1 MLHREPSR
9 PANTLSKP
17 PLGAF
22 LSGKSTAIL
31 PAAQQAELELEA
43 VLYHASL
50 VPANLTDENP
60 YWESPYPSYDAFFLV
75 CPLPHSLQLLGHL
88 RSSWDT
94 SAAPG
99 TPSSTMHPLLSILD
113 PREWAGIV
121 SSYVDGWWQTGY
133 ERWVLG
139 LAHRRYPNGTFA
151 FSPPNACSPVDPMGH
166 SCARGMDNNVGFLN
180 AALADAAAAFP
191 APRRRQHELRHQRLA
206 RQQEAAPPLAALIPL
221 LSLPTLPQEECD
233 EVLAI
238 RPSPLPS
245 KIHRNVITS
254 CFA

>member
-1 MLHREPSR
+1 MPNKHPPSPSHHRLAFAN
-9 PANTLSKP
+9 PANTMVFSRTITPWSAALP
-17 PLGAF
+17 CLAGPRELDGREPILGVALPILRRVF
-22 LSGKSTAIL
+22 L
-31 PAAQQAELELEA
+31 
-43 VLYHASL
+43 
-50 VPANLTDENP
+50 
-60 YWESPYPSYDAFFLV
+60 
-75 CPLPHSLQLLGHL
+75 LLGHL

-94 SAAPG
+94 FR
-99 TPSSTMHPLLSILD
+99 TMHPLLSILD

-180 AALADAAAAFP
+180 ALADAAAAFQPTPPP
-191 APRRRQHELRHQRLA
+191 ARA
-206 RQQEAAPPLAALIPL
+206 AAPASRPTAGSSPASRRVIPL

>member
-1 MLHREPSR
+1 MPNKHPPSPSHHRLAFAN
-9 PANTLSKP
+9 PANTM
-17 PLGAF
+17 
-22 LSGKSTAIL
+22 
-31 PAAQQAELELEA
+31 
-43 VLYHASL
+43 LYHASL

-60 YWESPYPSYDAFFLV
+60 YWESPYPSYDAFFWCVPSHIL
-75 CPLPHSLQLLGHL
+75 C
-88 RSSWDT
+88 SSWDT

-99 TPSSTMHPLLSILD
+99 HLRSSWDTFRTMHPLSHPR

-180 AALADAAAAFP
+180 AALADAAAAFQPTPPP
-191 APRRRQHELRHQRLA
+191 ARA
-206 RQQEAAPPLAALIPL
+206 AAPASRPTAGSSPASRRADTAALIADAAAGRMRRGARHT
-221 LSLPTLPQEECD
+221 SLAPAVQN
-233 EVLAI
+233 
-238 RPSPLPS
+238 S
-245 KIHRNVITS
+245 
-254 CFA
+254 